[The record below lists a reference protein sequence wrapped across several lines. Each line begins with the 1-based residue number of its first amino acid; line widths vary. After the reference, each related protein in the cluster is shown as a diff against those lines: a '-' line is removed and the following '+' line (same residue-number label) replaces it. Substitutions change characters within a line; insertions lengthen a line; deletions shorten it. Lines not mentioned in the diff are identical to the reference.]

1 MHHMKSQ
8 DHRQK
13 QGQDT
18 GPVPSDSQPPLHL
31 LNDPGLDREF
41 SQLGFDLKSI
51 DLTHI
56 GSAGPFDVL
65 THHYPLGKE
74 EEPVYLL
81 ECRFL
86 IGRADR
92 LGDVMD
98 PDEEENP
105 DLRIIAIQA
114 ACINAL
120 NVTDNAPRF
129 VFEKTYAIGN
139 GSLPNR
145 TSIMADILQ
154 GQQSNMR
161 QLGNILKFFLALKR
175 AEF

>member
-1 MHHMKSQ
+1 MKSQ
-8 DHRQK
+8 HHCQK
-13 QGQDT
+13 EGQDT
-18 GPVPSDSQPPLHL
+18 TPVASNDQLPLHL

-51 DLTHI
+51 DLTYI
-56 GSAGPFDVL
+56 GSAGPFVVL

-74 EEPVYLL
+74 EEPLYLL

-86 IGRADR
+86 VGPADR
-92 LGDVMD
+92 LGDVID
-98 PDEEENP
+98 PDGNENP
-105 DLRIIAIQA
+105 DLRIIAVQA

-120 NVTDNAPRF
+120 NVTDKDPRF

-145 TSIMADILQ
+145 PFIMADILE

-161 QLGNILKFFLALKR
+161 RLGNVLKFFLALNR
-175 AEF
+175 ADL